1 MLKKKR
7 LSTFDIVNYA
17 VLILLMFIFIY
28 PMYFVLI
35 ASVSDPNFVFTGS
48 VTLYP
53 KGFTLDGY
61 KFILKNDRIWIGYRN
76 SILYTFFGVILSLT
90 ITFPAAYAMSKQYML
105 GRGIFGTLFLIAM
118 YFSGGLLPTYI
129 TVRGLGL
136 VNKPITMV
144 ILGCFSIHNM
154 IVART
159 YFQSSI
165 DNTLYEA
172 AEMDGCSQI
181 GQFLRIA
188 LPLAK
193 PTIAVITLYYAVA
206 EWNGFMSGLIYI
218 NKSEYYPLQLV
229 LRNILIENES
239 LLGMIE
245 SGELTNPDEIAY
257 AIWQSRLTEVMKYG
271 IIFISSL
278 PMLLIY
284 PIVQKHF
291 VKGVMVGALKG

>member
-1 MLKKKR
+1 M
-7 LSTFDIVNYA
+7 
-17 VLILLMFIFIY
+17 
-28 PMYFVLI
+28 LI
-35 ASVSDPNFVFTGS
+35 ASVSDPDFVFTGS
-48 VTLYP
+48 VNLYP
-53 KGFTLDGY
+53 KGFTIEGY
-61 KFILKNDRIWIGYRN
+61 KFIFKNDKIWIGYRN
-76 SILYTFFGVILSLT
+76 SILYTFFGVILSLS
-90 ITFPAAYAMSKQYML
+90 ITFPAAYALSKPYML
-105 GRGIFGTLFLIAM
+105 GRGLLGTLFVITM

-129 TVRGLGL
+129 VVKGMGL

-144 ILGCFSIHNM
+144 VLGCFSVHNM

-165 DNTLYEA
+165 DNSLYEA

-181 GQFLRIA
+181 GQFLKIA

-193 PTIAVITLYYAVA
+193 PTIAVIALYYAVA
-206 EWNGFMSGLIYI
+206 EWNGFMQGLIYI
-218 NKSEYYPLQLV
+218 NKSEYFPLQLV

-239 LLGMIE
+239 LLGMVE
-245 SGELTNPDEIAY
+245 SGELTDAEEIAY

-271 IIFISSL
+271 IIFISAL
-278 PMLLIY
+278 PMLIIY